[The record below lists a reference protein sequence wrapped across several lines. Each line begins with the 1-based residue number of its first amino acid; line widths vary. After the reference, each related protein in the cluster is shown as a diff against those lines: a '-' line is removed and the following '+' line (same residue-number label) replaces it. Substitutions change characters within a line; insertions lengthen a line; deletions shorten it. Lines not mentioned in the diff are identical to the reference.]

1 MNSYPAHVY
10 PSLVLS
16 VGLTDLP
23 SPLCPNPPIS
33 MVKSL
38 QDVCV
43 LKPYCCLKERPW
55 RREGW
60 EQSGCVCSC
69 WGEGAEWGIQLLAA
83 LRHGVGALGWVIFH
97 GKPVEEG
104 CKCWGQWQCWNTAL
118 WLRSLCLQSHTAGLQ
133 VQLGIGFPGLGGKS
147 CTLGPLNPTT
157 HGTVELMWYP
167 CDSQQHKLTRK
178 WIFWT
183 Y

>member
-16 VGLTDLP
+16 GGLTDLP
-23 SPLCPNPPIS
+23 SPLCPDPPIS

-55 RREGW
+55 RREGVCVFLLGRGSRVRHSAPCSPEAWGGCLGMGYFPW
-60 EQSGCVCSC
+60 EAC
-69 WGEGAEWGIQLLAA
+69 WGSWGC
-83 LRHGVGALGWVIFH
+83 R
-97 GKPVEEG
+97 
-104 CKCWGQWQCWNTAL
+104 CWGKRQCWNTAL
-118 WLRSLCLQSHTAGLQ
+118 CLQSHIPGLQ
-133 VQLGIGFPGLGGKS
+133 VQQDIGFPGLGGKS
-147 CTLGPLNPTT
+147 YNLGPLNPPT
-157 HGTVELMWYP
+157 HSTRKLMWYP